1 MPATACS
8 ALFLARTNESSAITA
23 PFPGKTRYASIL
35 YNTIAVL
42 QIAIFARTQ
51 SYLDG
56 ARLEHRAACR
66 RMLVSSQLRYAL
78 EYLQTCLLPTL
89 RRPILTSR
97 LRTSA
102 CITPLNVVSG

>member
-1 MPATACS
+1 CGLA
-8 ALFLARTNESSAITA
+8 ALLEFRRSLFRSARTNESSAITA

-56 ARLEHRAACR
+56 ARLGHRAACR

-78 EYLQTCLLPTL
+78 EYFQTCLFPTL
-89 RRPILTSR
+89 TRSR
-97 LRTSA
+97 LSSR
-102 CITPLNVVSG
+102 PRMGMP